1 MSSISK
7 IRAHRALSRH
17 AEDDAEHKDTRAG
30 VPVPCW
36 MGGSGSLLG
45 RWDDDAV
52 LEIYILLPFPGQ
64 LVALA
69 LVQSSVLSGLKD
81 YSRLHIHFL

>member
-1 MSSISK
+1 
-7 IRAHRALSRH
+7 
-17 AEDDAEHKDTRAG
+17 
-30 VPVPCW
+30 